1 MEDTPTPHPSWTPG
15 LEAVIKKEAEQ
26 SQSLYWLH
34 NRSESLTARKNDYLA
49 VPGIILATVTGF
61 LTGGA
66 GEMIPNWLLGSLS
79 VLVGILGT
87 LNTYY
92 KFAQR
97 TEGHRMASLMYL
109 KIFKQIEIE
118 MSLPRE
124 QRTDAETLLKNLRQQ
139 MTQVSETAPR
149 IQEKA
154 IQEYQKRFHD
164 QPVSKPLIAN
174 GLEQVKI
181 YREIGI
187 VEPTPTPKPKI
198 TIRVD
203 DQASA
208 LAIKSPANRMA
219 V

>member
-1 MEDTPTPHPSWTPG
+1 MEETPTPHPSWTAG

-34 NRSESLTARKNDYLA
+34 NRSEALTARKNDYLA
-49 VPGIILATVTGF
+49 VPGIILATLTGF

-66 GEMIPNWLLGSLS
+66 GDMIPGWALGSLS

-97 TEGHRMASLMYL
+97 TEGHRMASLIYL

-118 MSLPRE
+118 MSLPRD
-124 QRTDAETLLKNLRQQ
+124 QRTDAETLLKNIRQQ

-154 IQEYQKRFHD
+154 ILEYQKRFHD
-164 QPVSKPLIAN
+164 EPVSKPLVAN

-181 YREIGI
+181 YKEVGLL
-187 VEPTPTPKPKI
+187 EPAQSPRPKI
-198 TIRVD
+198 NIVVD
-203 DQASA
+203 G
-208 LAIKSPANRMA
+208 SPAVA
-219 V
+219 KSAPKTHVVV